1 LWAGTVSLA
10 LVVDTVALTFIGFF
24 ALAMIYVGLTQRRT
38 VAVAMA
44 FVATPCWLAC
54 QETIEPWTWVR
65 LGISFSVWIIM
76 ATALSSRVRHDRTE
90 ATSLIVR
97 ASTDSLTGLATR
109 TALTDEIDRVI
120 ANGAGSRSSLVLI
133 DLDGF
138 KGVNDMFGHAAGDE
152 LLVELARRMQ
162 ETLRPDDVIARLGG
176 DEFAALLRGVDVDGA
191 TTVARRLLQ
200 QLEAPVVLSRG
211 QMAVTASMGITSLH
225 DVADASQA
233 FRESDLAMY
242 DAKQSGKNRYSVFER
257 EMAERREARNQLE
270 GELLRALDADE
281 FELYY
286 QPLLHLQ
293 ADRVI
298 GVEALL
304 RWNHPQR
311 GLLTPDQFL
320 GASEQIGVI
329 VALGDWIL
337 HQACRQAAR
346 WQPADPAHALTLSV
360 NVSAPEMLAPG
371 FVDRVRD
378 ALDRSGLPAN
388 LLVLD
393 VSERLVTSDAPLVRD
408 LITSLRRVGVR
419 IAIDDFGVGHE
430 SLADLRDLR
439 VDILKIDRSFVA
451 PLGTD
456 MQATALVRAM
466 IAIADALH
474 LDIVVEGVET
484 QLQHDLLRD
493 LGCQVAQGYFFARPG
508 AAVDVERLLDPTR
521 VKPSRT

>member
-1 LWAGTVSLA
+1 
-10 LVVDTVALTFIGFF
+10 
-24 ALAMIYVGLTQRRT
+24 
-38 VAVAMA
+38 
-44 FVATPCWLAC
+44 
-54 QETIEPWTWVR
+54 
-65 LGISFSVWIIM
+65 
-76 ATALSSRVRHDRTE
+76 
-90 ATSLIVR
+90 
-97 ASTDSLTGLATR
+97 
-109 TALTDEIDRVI
+109 
-120 ANGAGSRSSLVLI
+120 
-133 DLDGF
+133 
-138 KGVNDMFGHAAGDE
+138 
-152 LLVELARRMQ
+152 
-162 ETLRPDDVIARLGG
+162 
-176 DEFAALLRGVDVDGA
+176 
-191 TTVARRLLQ
+191 
-200 QLEAPVVLSRG
+200 
-211 QMAVTASMGITSLH
+211 
-225 DVADASQA
+225 
-233 FRESDLAMY
+233 
-242 DAKQSGKNRYSVFER
+242 
-257 EMAERREARNQLE
+257 
-270 GELLRALDADE
+270 
-281 FELYY
+281 
-286 QPLLHLQ
+286 
-293 ADRVI
+293 
-298 GVEALL
+298 
-304 RWNHPQR
+304 
-311 GLLTPDQFL
+311 
-320 GASEQIGVI
+320 VI

-346 WQPADPAHALTLSV
+346 WQPADPAHALTRSV

-393 VSERLVTSDAPLVRD
+393 VSERLVMSDAPLVRD

-456 MQATALVRAM
+456 MQATALVRAI

-508 AAVDVERLLDPTR
+508 EAADVERLLDPTR